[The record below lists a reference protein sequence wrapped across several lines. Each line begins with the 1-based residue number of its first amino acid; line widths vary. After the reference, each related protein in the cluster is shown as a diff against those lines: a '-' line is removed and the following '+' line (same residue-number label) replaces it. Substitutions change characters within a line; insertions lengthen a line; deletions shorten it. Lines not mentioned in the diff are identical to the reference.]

1 MKVVDRWVEN
11 PYWQYSSGFEQ
22 LQHQCPLHPT
32 SLTKWRNRVGDNLV
46 ALLKEILTVAL
57 ETKAFKPHAL
67 KQVNIDTTVH
77 D

>member
-11 PYWQYSSGFEQ
+11 PYWQYFCGFGQ

-32 SLTKWRNRVGDNLV
+32 SLTKWRNRAGDKLGV
-46 ALLKEILTVAL
+46 LLEKILTVAL
-57 ETKAFKPHAL
+57 EAKAL
-67 KQVNIDTTVH
+67 KHVNLDTTMH